1 MKNKLFL
8 TMLCAIWLCLIVACG
23 MDFDTTTTPTAENRD
38 TGVAEDMDLVVATRE
53 QEFFRNQNRS
63 FSIMDEA
70 MRPFRMEPDRA
81 SEGGEL
87 YNDSFAGRF
96 IDDFGN
102 LTICYVQNSI
112 TRQTEDTMNSL
123 RGQVIYRQDA
133 FSYNFLAQILEAVS

>member
-8 TMLCAIWLCLIVACG
+8 TMLCAIGLCLIVACG
-23 MDFDTTTTPTAENRD
+23 MDFDTTTESAAENRD
-38 TGVAEDMDLVVATRE
+38 TGVIENPDTEVVESAER
-53 QEFFRNQNRS
+53 EFFRNQSRS

-96 IDDFGN
+96 I
-102 LTICYVQNSI
+102 
-112 TRQTEDTMNSL
+112 
-123 RGQVIYRQDA
+123 
-133 FSYNFLAQILEAVS
+133 